1 MKRYW
6 LYLMLI
12 AVCQTYCVGQKK
24 QQKLSK
30 NKMVD
35 YYQARTIALEKMA
48 TFSPAKDIVLWEE
61 KTITKPYGWIFI
73 FTTEKY
79 IETRNPND
87 TRPGTPAIIVEY
99 QTGLATETPSSVPLE
114 TFLREFE
121 KKFQP
126 KY

>member
-1 MKRYW
+1 MW
-6 LYLMLI
+6 QTQC
-12 AVCQTYCVGQKK
+12 AVQIQQDKK
-24 QQKLSK
+24 HK

-61 KTITKPYGWIFI
+61 KTIIKPYGWIFV

-79 IETRNPND
+79 IETRNPIY
-87 TRPGTPAIIVEY
+87 TRAGTPCIIVEY

-126 KY
+126 KQ